1 MITFEWS
8 WFAFVIGVVATLT
21 VELWVIFLITYRQWA
36 KQRKQSED
44 IWSSLAKVSKKS

>member
-1 MITFEWS
+1 
-8 WFAFVIGVVATLT
+8 VVATLT